1 MDQLPASPDVSLR
14 RAKEAVEAV
23 RSQADG
29 VSRPEIRQRLW
40 DEMRSRGIL
49 PAPPTVEFFVDDIM
63 LGTGVAGRA
72 RRSAKR
78 LATTAKLADFGIR
91 AASAAIRHRPLP
103 RWDFGGT
110 RWVKQDPQMREQ
122 VVLDPAAHIPLA
134 VGEPD
139 IIEVWLDYAPPE
151 RDAGSPGTADERIAV
166 FRGEQR
172 VGLLGPEA
180 SHAYGRAVR
189 EAREA
194 DLTPLILAT
203 RSRDDDGTW
212 HLHLGLPAPGWLG
225 SRA

>member
-1 MDQLPASPDVSLR
+1 MYQLPASPEVSLR
-14 RAKEAVEAV
+14 RAKEAIEAV
-23 RSQADG
+23 RSQADSL
-29 VSRPEIRQRLW
+29 SRPEIRQQLW
-40 DEMRSRGIL
+40 DELRSRGIM

-72 RRSAKR
+72 RRSAQR
-78 LATTAKLADFGIR
+78 LGTAAELADFSIR
-91 AASAAIRHRPLP
+91 LASAAMRHRPLP
-103 RWDFGGT
+103 RWDAGGT
-110 RWVKQDPQMREQ
+110 RWVKPDPQLREQ

-134 VGEPD
+134 VGESD
-139 IIEVWLDYAPPE
+139 IIEVWLDYAPPG
-151 RDAGSPGTADERIAV
+151 RDADSPGTADEQIAV

-194 DLTPLILAT
+194 DLIPLIFAT

-212 HLHLGLPAPGWLG
+212 HLYLGLPAPGWLG